1 MIGWIIDQYKNYFNT
16 PKMQRTE
23 GQEWIVTIL
32 TVVILMAL
40 WLMIHYGR
48 IIYKRIV
55 EFIDSRRS
63 NGNEPIEDDTED
75 WLNRKHNK
83 G

>member
-23 GQEWIVTIL
+23 GQEWIVAIL
-32 TVVILMAL
+32 TVVIFIAV

-48 IIYKRIV
+48 IIYNRIV
-55 EFIDSRRS
+55 EFVGERRS
-63 NGNEPIEDDTED
+63 NEDEPIEDDTED

>member
-1 MIGWIIDQYKNYFNT
+1 MIGWIIDQYKDYFNT

-32 TVVILMAL
+32 TVVILIAL

-63 NGNEPIEDDTED
+63 NDDEPIEDDTED

-83 G
+83 E